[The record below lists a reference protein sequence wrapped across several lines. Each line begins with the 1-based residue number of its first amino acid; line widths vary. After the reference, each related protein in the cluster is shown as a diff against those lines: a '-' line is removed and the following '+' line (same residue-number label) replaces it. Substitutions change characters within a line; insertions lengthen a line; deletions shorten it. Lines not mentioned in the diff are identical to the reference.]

1 MDSRKNK
8 ICKIIIIDD
17 DPINN
22 FICRE
27 VIKMVT
33 DKNEIL
39 DFTSP
44 ETGLKYIFE
53 NQKNFAEN
61 EEIILFLDLNMPTMT
76 GWEVLEELKKIEE
89 NTRNSFNIYV
99 LSSSVDEKDKD
110 RAKEEPN
117 VKELLVKP
125 LNLNVIKAILNCNHK
140 LIVD

>member
-89 NTRNSFNIYV
+89 NIRNSFSIYV
-99 LSSSVDEKDKD
+99 LSSSVDEKDKE

-125 LNLNVIKAILNCNHK
+125 LNLNVIKTILNCNHK